1 MAEKIQRTR
10 NWATIVYDLD
20 FNTWFTKLQEDC
32 VPFLVSPL
40 HDRDI
45 DPGSEPK
52 KPHYHVL
59 LMFDGVK
66 TQDQAKEV
74 FSHVN
79 GVGCEKVASLR
90 GYARYLCHLDNPEK
104 AQYDIND
111 VESFGTVDY
120 CGIISLP
127 TDKYDAIADMMDWVD
142 REHCISFAKLL
153 RYARNNNEIWFRSLC
168 DNSTMVMREYIKSF
182 TWELDN
188 ARGDLPRPDDLV

>member
-1 MAEKIQRTR
+1 MAEKLQRTR

-20 FNTWFTKLQEDC
+20 FESWFIKLQEAC

-40 HDRDI
+40 HDQDI
-45 DPGSEPK
+45 DPCEQPK

-66 TQDQAKEV
+66 TQVQAKEV
-74 FSHVN
+74 FNLVDC
-79 GVGCEKVASLR
+79 VGCEKVASLR

-104 AQYDIND
+104 AQYDINA
-111 VESFGTVDY
+111 VKSFGSVDY
-120 CGIISLP
+120 VGIISLP

-153 RYARNNNEIWFRSLC
+153 RYARNNNEVWFRSLC

-188 ARGDLPRPDDLV
+188 DNIGKLG